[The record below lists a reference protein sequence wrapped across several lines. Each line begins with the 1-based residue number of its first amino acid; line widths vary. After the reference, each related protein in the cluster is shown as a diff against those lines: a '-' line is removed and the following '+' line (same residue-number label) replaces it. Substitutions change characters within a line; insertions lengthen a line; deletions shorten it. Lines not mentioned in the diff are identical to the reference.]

1 MTCFLIEVQKS
12 KVRKGWARGGDE
24 GKMGWWIS
32 RSNDYG
38 YNKTLGLQILAAAWI
53 LIYSNREMRNQ
64 KFDETEIR
72 LESSPQESTKREKQ

>member
-1 MTCFLIEVQKS
+1 M
-12 KVRKGWARGGDE
+12 
-24 GKMGWWIS
+24 
-32 RSNDYG
+32 DYG